1 MWNLPPDSEDLCT
14 EAFLSL
20 GLSMSEKGAND
31 FPRVLL
37 LLSSFLDRAVQ
48 NNEKLL
54 DSKKVKEPLT
64 VFHGLKA
71 PNLGI
76 QRYMERIYKYS
87 KCSPSCFVLGL
98 VYMDRYLQQPGV
110 CVTSLN
116 VHRLLITSVVLAAKF
131 IDDAF
136 YNNAY
141 YAKVGGIS
149 TREMNRLELNM
160 LFCIDFRLKVDV
172 TTFGKYCLQLEKE
185 ATIYQVEWP
194 IKACA
199 LVDINNLDDTKCR
212 SLTQRHAEVEGL

>member
-1 MWNLPPDSEDLCT
+1 MGSLPPDNEELCT
-14 EAFLSL
+14 EAFISL
-20 GLSMSEKGAND
+20 GLSMSEKGTND

-54 DSKKVKEPLT
+54 NLKKVKESLT

-110 CVTSLN
+110 YVTALN
-116 VHRLLITSVVLAAKF
+116 VHRLLITSVVIAAKF
-131 IDDAF
+131 IDDA
-136 YNNAY
+136 
-141 YAKVGGIS
+141 
-149 TREMNRLELNM
+149 
-160 LFCIDFRLKVDV
+160 
-172 TTFGKYCLQLEKE
+172 
-185 ATIYQVEWP
+185 
-194 IKACA
+194 
-199 LVDINNLDDTKCR
+199 
-212 SLTQRHAEVEGL
+212 